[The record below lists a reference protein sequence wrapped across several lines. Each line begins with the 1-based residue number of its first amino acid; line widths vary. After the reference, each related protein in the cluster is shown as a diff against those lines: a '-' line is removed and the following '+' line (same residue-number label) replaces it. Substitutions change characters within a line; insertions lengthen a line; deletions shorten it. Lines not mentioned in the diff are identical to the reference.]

1 MLERER
7 KKTEE
12 EMEMERKLIC
22 LFGFL
27 FKGCIKTGG
36 MSNIILKERLSLY
49 AKLMEEGGN

>member
-36 MSNIILKERLSLY
+36 MSNIILKERLY
-49 AKLMEEGGN
+49 MRN